1 MIRVLQLTYRVPFP
15 PTDGGAIG
23 IYNITKG
30 LFENGCKIDL
40 VAINTPKHSQPKDAM
55 AAFSRQFD
63 VFVDT
68 TISKKALFK
77 NLLLSKIPYNV
88 ERFVNEDVANTLKQ
102 LLSENHYDF
111 IQIEGAFVVYYID
124 LIKKLTDVPI
134 LVRTHNIEYII
145 WQRLASNES
154 NIFKKWFFNLLAKRL
169 KKFEQKYYN
178 KADAIAAIT
187 AEDEQRLKE
196 MGVDVPIQ
204 IIPAG
209 VELKKYEHSEAID
222 REEHSLFSISALD
235 WMPNIEGLDWFL
247 KNVWPE
253 VHRTNPKCTFH
264 VAGKA
269 TPDKYMKMQIPNVF
283 FHGFVDDAEL
293 FKQKYQLMLVPLL
306 SGGGMRIKI
315 IEGMAAKKC
324 ILSTTVGAEGI
335 ICENHKDIIIADTP
349 EEWIHAIHHLLSNSN
364 KIEEVS
370 EAALKTVS
378 ENYENKTVTKKYID
392 LYCSCTSSNS
402 IVE

>member
-1 MIRVLQLTYRVPFP
+1 LIRVLQLTYRVPFP

-55 AAFSRQFD
+55 AAFARQFD
-63 VFVDT
+63 VLVDT
-68 TISKKALFK
+68 NISKKALLK
-77 NLLLSKIPYNV
+77 NLLFSKIPYNV
-88 ERFVNEDVANTLKQ
+88 ERFINADVANTLRQ
-102 LLSENHYDF
+102 LLSENNYDF

-124 LIKKLTDVPI
+124 LIKELTDIPI

-145 WQRLASNES
+145 WQRLALNES
-154 NIFKKWFFNLLAKRL
+154 NIFKKWYFNLLAKRL
-169 KKFEQKYYN
+169 KKFEKKYYN

-187 AEDEQRLKE
+187 FEDEQRLKK

-209 VELKKYEHSEAID
+209 VELKKYNHSEAIVC
-222 REEHSLFSISALD
+222 EENSMFSISALD

-247 KNVWPE
+247 KNIWPE

-264 VAGKA
+264 VAGKS
-269 TPDKYMKMQIPNVF
+269 TPEKYMNMQIPNVF
-283 FHGFVDDAEL
+283 FHGFVDNAEL
-293 FKQKYQLMLVPLL
+293 FKKKYQLMLVPLL

-315 IEGMAAKKC
+315 IEGMAAEKC
-324 ILSTTVGAEGI
+324 ILSTAVGAEGI
-335 ICENHKDIIIADTP
+335 ICENNKDIIIADTP
-349 EEWIHAIHHLLSNSN
+349 KEWIQSINELLNNTN
-364 KIEEVS
+364 KIEQIAKE
-370 EAALKTVS
+370 ALKTVT
-378 ENYENKTVTKKYID
+378 ENYDNKTVTKKYID
-392 LYCSCTSSNS
+392 LYYACISQN
-402 IVE
+402 